1 MSQSEEE
8 NVDEKLDAVLAEF
21 LRKLDS
27 GESVDRKHFLAEHPE
42 FSQQLAE
49 LLDAA
54 DWIEQLAGPT
64 LGELHTIQG
73 DTLNPAEQNAKLI
86 DRATDFSVDSSL
98 DPSAATMHYQI
109 DREAISVSNPGRIV
123 NSPLDSTVPPETDRA
138 SSSSI
143 VRASPEATQQVL
155 PCRFGDYILERI
167 LGRGGMGVVYL
178 ARQVK
183 LERAVA
189 IKMIRSGCLAGE
201 NEIERFY
208 TEARS
213 AARLDHPNIVAVYQ
227 CGEIEGNHYFSMDYI
242 EGSDLA
248 KRIQSGP
255 IGFREAARY
264 VRDVALAIAYA
275 HEQGVL
281 HRDLKPANV
290 IIDADDE
297 IIITDFGLAKLMDSD
312 EGLTR
317 SGAALGTPSYMSP
330 EQAAG
335 NAEEQGEATDVY
347 ALGAILFATLTG
359 QPPFQGGTMIQ
370 TVMDVIN
377 KPAPQVRQ
385 FRKDTPL
392 DLDTIV
398 AKCLQKKPTERYP
411 TAKDLADELDRFL
424 NHLPIQARPVSIARQ
439 AYRWILHVPIVA
451 ALVGFSSASPTA
463 AHRWTQRALI
473 LGILSLIGLFF
484 LGTKLPRWWN
494 DHTLPS
500 HISIAAGDADGAY
513 FSIAG
518 KIAEKIRSLTKIE
531 PKINMTVGSM
541 ENLQRLIR
549 GESDL
554 ALLQGTALSSNRVS
568 VVAPLYYEAV
578 HLIVR
583 KSIGAKSLSDLHQRR
598 IAIGLQDSGTQQ
610 AMTMLRRSVEE
621 AFQKMNCVEGDW
633 SELKS
638 QPELDG
644 AFAVVRLGH
653 PGIRELLSLGEFILL
668 PLPDVQRISLSEPTF
683 RPYDLSG
690 QEYDMLVEPLKTL
703 ATPAFLAV
711 RSDASNRLVTTAMQA
726 IYESENPIEG
736 LIPIETAS
744 HWQGLPLHPA
754 ARRYFET
761 SLDP

>member
-1 MSQSEEE
+1 MSQSEEDKT
-8 NVDEKLDAVLAEF
+8 DEKLDAVLAAF
-21 LRKLDS
+21 LRKLDL
-27 GESVDRKHFLAEHPE
+27 GEPVDRQQFLAENPDLA
-42 FSQQLAE
+42 SQLAE

-64 LGELHTIQG
+64 LSEVEGSHTNRLESSG
-73 DTLNPAEQNAKLI
+73 KPTSPV
-86 DRATDFSVDSSL
+86 DRSTDFSIDASL
-98 DPSAATMHYQI
+98 DPSAATMQYQV
-109 DREAISVSNPGRIV
+109 DREAISMSNPARIV
-123 NSPLDSTVPPETDRA
+123 NAAMESTAPSGNERI
-138 SSSSI
+138 SLSSI
-143 VRASPEATQQVL
+143 ARASPENTQHIL

-178 ARQVK
+178 ARQVQ
-183 LERAVA
+183 LERLVA

-213 AARLDHPNIVAVYQ
+213 AARLDHPNIVSVYQ
-227 CGEIEGNHYFSMDYI
+227 CGEIDGHHYFSMDYI

-255 IGFREAARY
+255 LGFREAARY

-335 NAEEQGEATDVY
+335 NAEEQSEATDVY
-347 ALGAILFATLTG
+347 ALGAILFAILTG
-359 QPPFQGGTMIQ
+359 QPPFHGVTMIQ
-370 TVMDVIN
+370 TVMDVIH
-377 KPAPQVRQ
+377 KPAPQIRQ
-385 FRKDTPL
+385 IRKDTPL

-398 AKCLQKKPTERYP
+398 AKCLQKKPADRYQ
-411 TAKDLADELDRFL
+411 TAQALADEIDRFL
-424 NHLPIQARPVSIARQ
+424 DHAPIQARPVSMPRR
-439 AYRWILHVPIVA
+439 AYRWLLHIPIVA
-451 ALVGFSSASPTA
+451 ALVGFNSASPTA

-473 LGILSLIGLFF
+473 LGIFGFAGLF
-484 LGTKLPRWWN
+484 LVGTKLPRWWN
-494 DHTLPS
+494 DNTLPS

-518 KIAEKIRSLTKIE
+518 KLSENIRSLTHME
-531 PKINMTVGSM
+531 PKINVTVGSM
-541 ENLQRLIR
+541 ENVQRLIKR
-549 GESDL
+549 ESEL
-554 ALLQGTALSSNRVS
+554 ALLQGTALSSNGVS

-583 KSIGAKSLSDLHQRR
+583 KSIAARNLTDLHKRR
-598 IAIGLQDSGTQQ
+598 IAIGLQNSGTQQ
-610 AMTMLRRSVEE
+610 ALAMLRRSL
-621 AFQKMNCVEGDW
+621 ADSFQSMNCVEGDW

-638 QPELDG
+638 QPDLDG

-653 PGIRELLSLGEFILL
+653 PGIRELLSEGAFELL
-668 PLPDVQRISLSEPTF
+668 PLPDVQKISLAEPTF
-683 RPYDLSG
+683 RPYDLSS
-690 QEYDMLVEPLKTL
+690 QDYETLLEPMKTL

-754 ARRYFET
+754 ARRYFEI
-761 SLDP
+761 SLER

>member
-1 MSQSEEE
+1 MSQSEEDKI
-8 NVDEKLDAVLAEF
+8 DEKLDAVLAEF

-27 GESVDRKHFLAEHPE
+27 GEPVDRKQFLAENSE
-42 FSQQLAE
+42 LASQLEE

-54 DWIEQLAGPT
+54 DWIERLAGPT
-64 LGELHTIQG
+64 LAELRASSTNLL
-73 DTLNPAEQNAKLI
+73 DTSAQPSHPV
-86 DRATDFSVDSSL
+86 DRSTDFSVDPSI
-98 DPSAATMHYQI
+98 DPSAATMQYQV
-109 DREAISVSNPGRIV
+109 DREAISVSNPARVV
-123 NSPLDSTVPPETDRA
+123 NSLDSTAPPDQERVL
-138 SSSSI
+138 SSSI
-143 VRASPEATQQVL
+143 VRASPENTQHVL

-178 ARQVK
+178 ARQVQ
-183 LERAVA
+183 LERSVA

-213 AARLDHPNIVAVYQ
+213 AARLDHPNIVSVYQ
-227 CGEIEGNHYFSMDYI
+227 CGEIDGHHYFSMDYI
-242 EGSDLA
+242 QGSDLA

-255 IGFREAARY
+255 LGFREAARY

-335 NAEEQGEATDVY
+335 NADEQSEATDVY
-347 ALGAILFATLTG
+347 ALGAILFAILTG
-359 QPPFQGGTMIQ
+359 QPPFQGATMIQ
-370 TVMDVIN
+370 TVMDVIHR
-377 KPAPQVRQ
+377 PALQVRQ
-385 FRKDTPL
+385 LRKDTPL

-411 TAKDLADELDRFL
+411 TAQALADELDRFL
-424 NHLPIQARPVSIARQ
+424 NHAPIHARPISMPRR
-439 AYRWILHVPIVA
+439 AYQWLLHIPIVA
-451 ALVGFSSASPTA
+451 ALVGFSAASPTP

-473 LGILSLIGLFF
+473 IGILGIAGLFIV
-484 LGTKLPRWWN
+484 GTRLPRWWN
-494 DHTLPS
+494 DNTLPS

-513 FSIAG
+513 YSIAG
-518 KIAEKIRSLTKIE
+518 KLSENLRALTQME
-531 PKINMTVGSM
+531 SKINVTVGSM
-541 ENLQRLIR
+541 ENVQRLINR
-549 GESDL
+549 ESEL

-578 HLIVR
+578 HLVVR
-583 KSIGAKSLSDLHQRR
+583 KAMAARSLADLSNRR
-598 IAIGLQDSGTQQ
+598 IAVGIQDSGTQQ
-610 AMTMLRRSVEE
+610 AISMLHRSLAE
-621 AFQKMNCVEGDW
+621 AFQSMNCVEGDW
-633 SELKS
+633 SELTS
-638 QPELDG
+638 QPDLDG

-653 PGIRELLSLGEFILL
+653 PGIRELLAEGEFVLL

-683 RPYDLSG
+683 RPYELSS
-690 QEYDMLVEPLKTL
+690 QDYETLLEP
-703 ATPAFLAV
+703 
-711 RSDASNRLVTTAMQA
+711 
-726 IYESENPIEG
+726 
-736 LIPIETAS
+736 
-744 HWQGLPLHPA
+744 
-754 ARRYFET
+754 
-761 SLDP
+761 